1 MEAGWLEVWTDS
13 GVAGDSTSSF
23 MCISSIRHR
32 KIPREIP
39 TSCTRRA
46 GGVRGMVVAMEEV
59 VVEVWVEV
67 WVVGGGVVGAI
78 TPAVRVRR
86 GMDMGLG
93 GP

>member
-23 MCISSIRHR
+23 IRISSIRHR

-46 GGVRGMVVAMEEV
+46 GWSEVMVVATEEV

-67 WVVGGGVVGAI
+67 WVVGGGSGGSHHTC
-78 TPAVRVRR
+78 TPCWFV
-86 GMDMGLG
+86 
-93 GP
+93 